1 MWGFVSGG
9 VSPLVS
15 IFQVFYYIDRKYN
28 REQLVGCIDYMR
40 RIEKALQDPKGGSL
54 GALSVDL
61 NKLNTKISELRACV
75 QYVKTSMETM
85 RIRKRLAIELALHN
99 AIVYFTKICD
109 QRLLDLDTITQRLN
123 ISLSVVSSSISQNY
137 KHATGNII
145 IILARYPVSKLKT
158 RTNGTIIWQRHKRLL
173 LCSLCSSYLQP
184 FSRYVDAFHP
194 LSPSKAKITRKL
206 QRPNDKNRFSSPSP
220 CSTGTQLKVP
230 S

>member
-9 VSPLVS
+9 VSPLGS

-28 REQLVGCIDYMR
+28 REQLVGCIGYMR
-40 RIEKALQDPKGGSL
+40 RIEKALQGPKGGSL

-75 QYVKTSMETM
+75 QYVKTSVETM
-85 RIRKRLAIELALHN
+85 RIRIRLTFQHELDN
-99 AIVYFTKICD
+99 IVYFTKICD